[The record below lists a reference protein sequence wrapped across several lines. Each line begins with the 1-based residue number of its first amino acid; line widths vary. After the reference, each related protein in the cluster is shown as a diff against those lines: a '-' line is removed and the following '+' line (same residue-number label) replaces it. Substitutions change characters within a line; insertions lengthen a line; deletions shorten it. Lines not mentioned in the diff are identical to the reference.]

1 MISIGND
8 GLLIKTSAE
17 KGLECS
23 FKLETLMM
31 KSLNVN
37 KYNLLPTKDD

>member
-23 FKLETLMM
+23 FKLDL
-31 KSLNVN
+31 
-37 KYNLLPTKDD
+37 DDEEP